1 MKGKVKWF
9 SRDKG
14 YGFITGEDG
23 IDRHFAV
30 RDVVGAD
37 LPTDGFEVEF
47 EHEDGSKGA
56 RAKKVTIGAAPA
68 AVSNGRQ
75 DDRVTCASCGKK
87 MVPRIITGPPLFH
100 AKGCWTPV
108 PRSSICPFCGQQ
120 HQKFDRGSGEIVT
133 AVVGV
138 IVVLVLVLVFAAAS
152 TQKMNKTSLD
162 RGKELFGESYRGTK

>member
-75 DDRVTCASCGKK
+75 DDRVTCGGCGKK
-87 MVPRIITGPPLFH
+87 MVPRIITGPPAFS
-100 AKGCWTPV
+100 GGGGWTPE
-108 PRSSICPFCGQQ
+108 PKHSICPYCAVVYQEFET
-120 HQKFDRGSGEIVT
+120 GSGAGVAAFIFV
-133 AVVGV
+133 AV
-138 IVVLVLVLVFAAAS
+138 LAVLVFIV
-152 TQKMNKTSLD
+152 
-162 RGKELFGESYRGTK
+162 F